1 MTFSLSARCARSGAF
16 GIAVSS
22 SSICVA
28 ARCGV
33 WARAGAGVVA
43 TQNVTDPRLGAIGL
57 DLLARGHSARS
68 VIVQL
73 AASNAHPEYR
83 QIAVVDQDG
92 GTAHYS
98 GAKTLGLNRVVEGR
112 GCIAAG
118 NILSSDSV
126 PASMVGAFE
135 AAPDDHL
142 AERLLRGLEAGL
154 EAGGEEGDV
163 RSAGLY
169 VVARHVFP
177 LVDLRVDWHESPI
190 GELRRVWRLY
200 EPEMEAYLTCV
211 LDPERAPSYGV
222 PGDMP
227 GDNT

>member
-1 MTFSLSARCARSGAF
+1 MTFSLSARGARSGAF

-57 DLLARGHSARS
+57 DLLARGMAAQSA
-68 VIVQL
+68 IDQM

-83 QIAVVDQDG
+83 QLAAVDQDG
-92 GTAHYS
+92 GIAHYS

-112 GCIAAG
+112 GCVAAG
-118 NILSSDSV
+118 NILAAEDV
-126 PASMVGAFE
+126 PAKMVAAFE
-135 AAPDDHL
+135 ASTESHL
-142 AERLLRGLEAGL
+142 AERLLIALEAGL

-177 LVDLRVDWHESPI
+177 LVDLRVDWHDAPI
-190 GELRRVWRLY
+190 AELRRLWRLY
-200 EPEMEAYLTCV
+200 EPEMEAYLTRA
-211 LDPERAPSYGV
+211 LDPTKAPSYGV
-222 PGDMP
+222 PGDL
-227 GDNT
+227 

>member
-1 MTFSLSARCARSGAF
+1 MTFSLSARCPRSGMF

-57 DLLARGHSARS
+57 DLLARGMAAQSA
-68 VIVQL
+68 IDQM

-83 QIAVVDQDG
+83 QLAAVDQDG

-112 GCIAAG
+112 GCVAAG
-118 NILSSDSV
+118 NILAAEDV
-126 PASMVGAFE
+126 PAKMVAAFE
-135 AAPDDHL
+135 ASTESHL
-142 AERLLRGLEAGL
+142 AERLLIALEAGL

-177 LVDLRVDWHESPI
+177 LVDLRVDWHDAPI
-190 GELRRVWRLY
+190 AELRDLWRRY
-200 EPEMEAYLTCV
+200 EPEMEAYLTRA
-211 LDPERAPSYGV
+211 LDPTKAPSYGV
-222 PGDMP
+222 PGDL
-227 GDNT
+227 

>member
-43 TQNVTDPRLGAIGL
+43 TQNVTDPALGALGL
-57 DLLARGHSARS
+57 DLLARGMAAQSAIEEM
-68 VIVQL
+68 V
-73 AASNAHPEYR
+73 ASNAYPEYR
-83 QIAVVDQDG
+83 QLAAVDRDG

-98 GAKTLGLNRVVEGR
+98 GAKTLGLNRVAEGS
-112 GCIAAG
+112 GCVAAG
-118 NILSSDSV
+118 NILAAEAVPAKMVAAFQASSDH
-126 PASMVGAFE
+126 
-135 AAPDDHL
+135 HL
-142 AERLLRGLEAGL
+142 AERLLSGLEAGL
-154 EAGGEEGDV
+154 EAGGEQGDV

-169 VVARHVFP
+169 VVGNHVFP
-177 LVDLRVDWHESPI
+177 LVDLRVDWHDAPI
-190 GELRRVWRLY
+190 AELRGLWRLY
-200 EPEMEAYLTCV
+200 EPQMEAYLTRA

-222 PGDMP
+222 PGDL
-227 GDNT
+227 